1 MVVCEVEPITPL
13 DFIKMSGTEMDDWH
27 HVVIEYISWYSG
39 LCPTP
44 MKPALKSRCRL
55 VIPDVDKRKE
65 EVHLGH
71 LLLLPSIE
79 QLLENWQQ
87 KDPERSQRG
96 AGNRVAVSEQ
106 RILVKFVATVQIVE
120 RIAPHGS
127 RMAVLAEQEAPT
139 PWTLR

>member
-1 MVVCEVEPITPL
+1 
-13 DFIKMSGTEMDDWH
+13 
-27 HVVIEYISWYSG
+27 
-39 LCPTP
+39 

-87 KDPERSQRG
+87 KDPERSSQRG

-120 RIAPHGS
+120 RIDPPRIA
-127 RMAVLAEQEAPT
+127 MAEQETST
-139 PWTLR
+139 PWTLREYAAFRGWIPRIRG

>member
-1 MVVCEVEPITPL
+1 VITPL

-27 HVVIEYISWYSG
+27 HVVIECTSWYSG

-79 QLLENWQQ
+79 QLLKIGSKKTQSAVN
-87 KDPERSQRG
+87 
-96 AGNRVAVSEQ
+96 VAP
-106 RILVKFVATVQIVE
+106 A
-120 RIAPHGS
+120 IASLFPS
-127 RMAVLAEQEAPT
+127 SAS
-139 PWTLR
+139 W

>member
-1 MVVCEVEPITPL
+1 MHLLVFRSLPDPNEA
-13 DFIKMSGTEMDDWH
+13 S
-27 HVVIEYISWYSG
+27 
-39 LCPTP
+39 
-44 MKPALKSRCRL
+44 ALKSLSVGNTGCRQTQGRSTPWSSS
-55 VIPDVDKRKE
+55 VA
-65 EVHLGH
+65 
-71 LLLLPSIE
+71 SFIE

-127 RMAVLAEQEAPT
+127 RMAVLAEQEAST